1 MDPEQAPQVDNVPK
15 EEEKK
20 EEQEQPKN
28 NNEGEDNSKEQK
40 EEEEKKK
47 EEAPVEEKKSEP
59 IKKEEVKD
67 ESKLELNIQE
77 IDSCLEKA
85 SQFEKEINGAKIAI
99 QKYKESDSEKYIST
113 IQSTFSYKG
122 ILTSKLKKSE
132 FGSYTYDNGNNQY
145 IGKWENDKKSGNG
158 VYFYETKSEKETEAY
173 IGEWSEGKREGSG
186 IYVINTSEENNKNKF
201 TAVIGEFK
209 EDVLTSGIKF
219 SSDDASEHVKMWYG
233 NFIEGSLKD
242 KDGIIIEEGNK
253 IFSGKVENDEIQ
265 SGIMVSIKKDSVEP
279 EYVYSLT
286 KNEGAFEFEAGV
298 DEEKKSRLLEIIK
311 EYLPI
316 KPNEDI
322 ITPFIELKGK
332 VLEILKSKDF
342 IEIAD
347 VETIKKE
354 IDSYIQSINEEKLGK
369 LKALLVKK

>member
-1 MDPEQAPQVDNVPK
+1 MDPEQAPQVYNVPK

-28 NNEGEDNSKEQK
+28 NNEGEDKPKEQK

-47 EEAPVEEKKSEP
+47 EDAPVEEKKSEP
-59 IKKEEVKD
+59 IKKEEEQD

-85 SQFEKEINGAKIAI
+85 SLFEKEINGAKIAI
-99 QKYKESDSEKYIST
+99 KKYKESDSEKYISN

-122 ILTSKLKKSE
+122 ILNSKLKKFE

-145 IGKWENDKKSGNG
+145 VGKWENDKKTGKG

-173 IGEWSEGKREGSG
+173 IGEWSEGKREGNG
-186 IYVINTSEENNKNKF
+186 IYVINTAEENNNKF
-201 TAVIGEFK
+201 TAVIGDFK
-209 EDVLTSGIKF
+209 EDLLVSGIKF
-219 SSDDASEHVKMWYG
+219 SSDDTSEHVKMWYG
-233 NFIEGSLKD
+233 NFVEGSLKD

-253 IFSGKVENDEIQ
+253 IFSGKVENDEIL
-265 SGIMVSIKKDSVEP
+265 SGIMVSTKKDSSEP

-298 DEEKKSRLLEIIK
+298 DEEKKGRLLEIIK

-322 ITPFIELKGK
+322 ITPFIELKEK
-332 VLEILKSKDF
+332 ILEILKSKDF
-342 IEIAD
+342 IEISD
-347 VETIKKE
+347 VETIQKE
-354 IDSYIQSINEEKLGK
+354 IDNYIKSVNEEKLGK

>member
-28 NNEGEDNSKEQK
+28 NNEGEDKPKEQK

-47 EEAPVEEKKSEP
+47 EDAPVEEKKSEP
-59 IKKEEVKD
+59 IKKEEEQD

-85 SQFEKEINGAKIAI
+85 SLFEKEINGAKIAI
-99 QKYKESDSEKYIST
+99 KKYKESDSEKYISN

-122 ILTSKLKKSE
+122 ILNSKLKKFE

-145 IGKWENDKKSGNG
+145 VGKWENDKKTGKG
-158 VYFYETKSEKETEAY
+158 VYFYDTKSEKETEAY
-173 IGEWSEGKREGSG
+173 IGEWSEGKREGNG
-186 IYVINTSEENNKNKF
+186 IYVINTAEENNNKF
-201 TAVIGEFK
+201 TAVIGDFK
-209 EDVLTSGIKF
+209 EDLLVSGIKF
-219 SSDDASEHVKMWYG
+219 SSDDTSEHVKMWYG
-233 NFIEGSLKD
+233 NFVEGSLKD

-253 IFSGKVENDEIQ
+253 IFSGKVENDEIL
-265 SGIMVSIKKDSVEP
+265 SGIMVSTKKDSSEP

-298 DEEKKSRLLEIIK
+298 DEEKKGRLLEIIK

-322 ITPFIELKGK
+322 ITPFIELKEK
-332 VLEILKSKDF
+332 ILEILKSKDF
-342 IEIAD
+342 IEISD
-347 VETIKKE
+347 VETIQKE
-354 IDSYIQSINEEKLGK
+354 IDNYIKSVNEEKLGK

>member
-28 NNEGEDNSKEQK
+28 NNEGEDKPKEQK

-47 EEAPVEEKKSEP
+47 EDAPVEEKKSEP
-59 IKKEEVKD
+59 IKKEEEQD

-85 SQFEKEINGAKIAI
+85 SLFEKEINGAKIAI
-99 QKYKESDSEKYIST
+99 KKYKESDSEKYISN

-122 ILTSKLKKSE
+122 ILNSKLKKFE

-145 IGKWENDKKSGNG
+145 VGKWENDKKTGKG
-158 VYFYETKSEKETEAY
+158 VYFYDTKSEKETEAY
-173 IGEWSEGKREGSG
+173 IGEWSEGKREGNG
-186 IYVINTSEENNKNKF
+186 IYVINTAEENNNKF
-201 TAVIGEFK
+201 TAVIGDFK
-209 EDVLTSGIKF
+209 EDLLVSGIKF
-219 SSDDASEHVKMWYG
+219 SSDDTSEHVKMWYG
-233 NFIEGSLKD
+233 NFVEGSLKD

-253 IFSGKVENDEIQ
+253 IFSGKVENDEIL
-265 SGIMVSIKKDSVEP
+265 SGIMVSTKKDSSEP

-298 DEEKKSRLLEIIK
+298 DEEKKGRLLEIIK

-322 ITPFIELKGK
+322 ITPFIELKEK
-332 VLEILKSKDF
+332 ILEILKSKDF
-342 IEIAD
+342 IEISD
-347 VETIKKE
+347 VETIQKE
-354 IDSYIQSINEEKLGK
+354 IDNYIKSVNEEKLGK
-369 LKALLVKK
+369 LKALLIKK

>member
-28 NNEGEDNSKEQK
+28 NNEGEDKPKEQK

-47 EEAPVEEKKSEP
+47 EDAPVEEKKSEP
-59 IKKEEVKD
+59 IKKEEEQD

-85 SQFEKEINGAKIAI
+85 SLFEKEINGAKIAI
-99 QKYKESDSEKYIST
+99 KKYKESDSEKYISN

-122 ILTSKLKKSE
+122 ILNSKLKKFE

-145 IGKWENDKKSGNG
+145 VGKWENDKKTGKG
-158 VYFYETKSEKETEAY
+158 VYFYDTKSEKETEAY
-173 IGEWSEGKREGSG
+173 IGEWSEGKREGNG
-186 IYVINTSEENNKNKF
+186 IYVINTAEENNNNKF
-201 TAVIGEFK
+201 TA
-209 EDVLTSGIKF
+209 DT
-219 SSDDASEHVKMWYG
+219 SEHVKMWYG
-233 NFIEGSLKD
+233 NFVEGSLKD

-253 IFSGKVENDEIQ
+253 IFSGKVENDEIL
-265 SGIMVSIKKDSVEP
+265 SGIMVSTKKDSSEP

-298 DEEKKSRLLEIIK
+298 DEEKKGRLLEIIK

-322 ITPFIELKGK
+322 ITPFIELKEK
-332 VLEILKSKDF
+332 ILEILKSKDF
-342 IEIAD
+342 IEISD
-347 VETIKKE
+347 VETIQKE
-354 IDSYIQSINEEKLGK
+354 IDNYIKSVNEEKLGK

>member
-1 MDPEQAPQVDNVPK
+1 MDPEQAPQVYNVPK

-28 NNEGEDNSKEQK
+28 NNEGEDKPKDKE

-47 EEAPVEEKKSEP
+47 EDAPVEEKKSEP
-59 IKKEEVKD
+59 IKKEEEQD

-85 SQFEKEINGAKIAI
+85 SLFEKEINQAKIAI
-99 QKYKESDSEKYIST
+99 KKYKESDSEKYISN

-122 ILTSKLKKSE
+122 ILNSKLKKFE
-132 FGSYTYDNGNNQY
+132 FGSYTYDNGNNKY
-145 IGKWENDKKSGNG
+145 VGKWENDKKTGKG
-158 VYFYETKSEKETEAY
+158 VYFYDTKSEKETEAY
-173 IGEWSEGKREGSG
+173 IGEWSEGKREGNG
-186 IYVINTSEENNKNKF
+186 IYVINTAEENNNNKF
-201 TAVIGEFK
+201 TAVIGDFK
-209 EDVLTSGIKF
+209 EDLLVSGIKF
-219 SSDDASEHVKMWYG
+219 SSDDTSEHVKMWYG
-233 NFIEGSLKD
+233 NFVEGSLKD

-253 IFSGKVENDEIQ
+253 IFSGKVENDEIL
-265 SGIMVSIKKDSVEP
+265 SGIMVSTKKDSSEP

-298 DEEKKSRLLEIIK
+298 DEEKKGRLLEIIK
-311 EYLPI
+311 EYLTI

-322 ITPFIELKGK
+322 ITPFIELKEK
-332 VLEILKSKDF
+332 ILEILKSKDF
-342 IEIAD
+342 IEISD
-347 VETIKKE
+347 VETIQKE
-354 IDSYIQSINEEKLGK
+354 IDNYIKSVNEEKLGK